1 MSSFLSAPPCQP
13 FIVISH
19 SFDPKTLKSVYTYAS
34 KRQTS
39 DVKCPYCGKVNV
51 YVHSKHSSEIK
62 DFPLYPKHRQSL
74 IFQYHGYK
82 CRECGQ
88 YFTESI
94 PEKMVLHGIV
104 GNVKIEKGTKVL

>member
-1 MSSFLSAPPCQP
+1 MPLQTYITQINSRCQP

-51 YVHSKHSSEIK
+51 
-62 DFPLYPKHRQSL
+62 
-74 IFQYHGYK
+74 
-82 CRECGQ
+82 
-88 YFTESI
+88 
-94 PEKMVLHGIV
+94 
-104 GNVKIEKGTKVL
+104 

>member
-1 MSSFLSAPPCQP
+1 MKKGQKYSNILSYQTKNREILYAPSNVDYTNKSRCQSFIA
-13 FIVISH
+13 ISH

-82 CRECGQ
+82 CRECG
-88 YFTESI
+88 
-94 PEKMVLHGIV
+94 
-104 GNVKIEKGTKVL
+104 